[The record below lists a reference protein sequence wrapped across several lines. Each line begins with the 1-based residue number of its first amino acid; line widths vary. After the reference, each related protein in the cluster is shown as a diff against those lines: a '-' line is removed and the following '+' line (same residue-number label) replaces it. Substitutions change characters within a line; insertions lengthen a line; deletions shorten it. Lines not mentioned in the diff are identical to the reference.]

1 MTTGGP
7 DILVQKFGG
16 TSLAS
21 TADLKRVAGI
31 VRQAYQGAANDS
43 AKPVVVVVSARGGT
57 TDELI
62 DLAAEVSAAPP
73 GRELDQLLATGE
85 VASAALLAIALAD
98 LGIPAV
104 SLDGRQA
111 GIAATG
117 QAGHGVVTA
126 IDTVRIRKHLV
137 DGKVVVVAG
146 FQGVNDVGDVVTLGR
161 GGSDTTAVALSA
173 ALGQY
178 HCHIYT
184 DVDGIYSSDPR
195 KVRSAHRLPEI
206 GLAEAAEL
214 AFAGAKVLHHR
225 AGGLAVANDIE
236 VTISS
241 SLHPGPGTVARSR
254 PGQIL
259 AESGVVAVALDA
271 DVVKVSIGGGAGV
284 AERALAALADNRG
297 SIDVFAWRR
306 DHAVFT
312 VRREDIGSA
321 REALRVGDTEPG
333 ADVVIADNVTKISA
347 VGHGLLGSAKY
358 LARVL
363 NALSSA
369 GVPTDTVRAEQ
380 SRISVL
386 VPSDRGVAAAEAL
399 HSEFALD
406 NSYAP

>member
-1 MTTGGP
+1 
-7 DILVQKFGG
+7 
-16 TSLAS
+16 
-21 TADLKRVAGI
+21 VAGI
-31 VRQAYQGAANDS
+31 VRQAYNGVADDS
-43 AKPVVVVVSARGGT
+43 AKPVVVVVSARGDT
-57 TDELI
+57 TNELI

-85 VASAALLAIALAD
+85 VASAALLAIALVD

-111 GIAATG
+111 GIAAVG
-117 QAGHGVVTA
+117 QPGHGVVTA
-126 IDTVRIRKHLV
+126 IDTVRIRKLLA

-195 KVRSAHRLPEI
+195 KVRSARRLPGI

-236 VTISS
+236 LTISS

-254 PGQIL
+254 PAQII
-259 AESGVVAVALDA
+259 AEGGVVAVALDA
-271 DVVKVSIGGGAGV
+271 DVVKVSLAGADLV
-284 AERALAALADNRG
+284 ERALIALAEDRG
-297 SIDVFAWRR
+297 PIDVFAWQR

-312 VRREDIGSA
+312 VRGEQIQSV
-321 REALRVGDTEPG
+321 REALRVGDPEPG
-333 ADVVIADNVTKISA
+333 ADVVIAENVTKISA
-347 VGHGLLGSAKY
+347 VGRGLLGSAEY
-358 LARVL
+358 LARIL
-363 NALSSA
+363 SALGSA
-369 GVPTDTVRAEQ
+369 SVQIDTVRAEQ

-399 HSEFALD
+399 HSEFSLD
-406 NSYAP
+406 NP

>member
-21 TADLKRVAGI
+21 TADLRRVAGI
-31 VRQAYQGAANDS
+31 VRQAYNGVADDS
-43 AKPVVVVVSARGGT
+43 AKPVVVVVSARGDT
-57 TDELI
+57 TNELI

-85 VASAALLAIALAD
+85 VASAALLAIALVD

-111 GIAATG
+111 GIAAVG
-117 QAGHGVVTA
+117 QPGHGVVTA
-126 IDTVRIRKHLV
+126 IDTVRIRKLLA

-195 KVRSAHRLPEI
+195 KVRSARRLPGI

-236 VTISS
+236 LTISS

-254 PGQIL
+254 PAQII
-259 AESGVVAVALDA
+259 AEGGVVAVALDA
-271 DVVKVSIGGGAGV
+271 DVVKVSIAGADLV
-284 AERALAALADNRG
+284 ERALIALAEDRG
-297 SIDVFAWRR
+297 PIDVFAWQR

-312 VRREDIGSA
+312 VRGEQIRSL
-321 REALRVGDTEPG
+321 REALRVGDPEPG
-333 ADVVIADNVTKISA
+333 ADVVIAENVTKISA
-347 VGHGLLGSAKY
+347 VGRGLLGSAEY

-363 NALSSA
+363 SALGSA
-369 GVPTDTVRAEQ
+369 GVQIDTVRAEQ

-386 VPSDRGVAAAEAL
+386 VPSDRGVAAAAAL

-406 NSYAP
+406 NP